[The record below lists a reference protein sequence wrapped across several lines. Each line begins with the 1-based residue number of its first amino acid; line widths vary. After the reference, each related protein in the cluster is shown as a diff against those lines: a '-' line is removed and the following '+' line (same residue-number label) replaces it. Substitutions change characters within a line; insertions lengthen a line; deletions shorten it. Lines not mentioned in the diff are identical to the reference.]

1 MDDRDYSSTLLLVE
15 DDQNDLES
23 TLAAWSEE
31 RPIEGGRVPC
41 SRGDRT
47 TIMKVVGKS
56 RSSGVY
62 R

>member
-1 MDDRDYSSTLLLVE
+1 MDDRDHSSTLLLVE
-15 DDQNDLES
+15 DDQNDVES

-31 RPIEGGRVPC
+31 RPIEGGGVPC

-56 RSSGVY
+56 FIGGV
-62 R
+62 